1 MKKGFNVELNGDGK
15 LNIKPGQTILKIF
28 IRLLKIA
35 YTEFSFENRRSRN
48 GRLVVL
54 WMLILL
60 RTIHLYGNYL
70 KKQSRTM
77 MELALSLESDTIYN
91 QYQKSICAMVVETYY
106 FKKNKRV
113 GNSLKN

>member
-1 MKKGFNVELNGDGK
+1 
-15 LNIKPGQTILKIF
+15 
-28 IRLLKIA
+28 
-35 YTEFSFENRRSRN
+35 
-48 GRLVVL
+48 
-54 WMLILL
+54 
-60 RTIHLYGNYL
+60 
-70 KKQSRTM
+70 M